1 MKSKDNKSER
11 VIVHLR
17 MRPFNDDELKR
28 DQTQFIET
36 FDTENNIAVG
46 KYYLKILYVY
56 VYIFIS
62 LLLTYLPYLTYS

>member
-28 DQTQFIET
+28 DQKQFIET